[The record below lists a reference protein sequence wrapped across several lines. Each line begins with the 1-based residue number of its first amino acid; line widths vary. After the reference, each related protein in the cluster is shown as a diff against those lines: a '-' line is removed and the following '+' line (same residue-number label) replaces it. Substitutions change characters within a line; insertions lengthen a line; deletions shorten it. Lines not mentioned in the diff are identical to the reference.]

1 MPFLYKHYIIIN
13 DNGFITRGWSN
24 GPAPDVDTEGAIC
37 INDHGSYQFRLFSDG
52 EENPPLYNFAYG
64 IPLWR
69 YNADTGEIIKR
80 PQSEIDAEIAAI
92 PPAPPSAQEQ
102 LRADVDYIAAIS
114 GVEL

>member
-1 MPFLYKHYIIIN
+1 MPFFYKHYILVN
-13 DNGFITRGWSN
+13 SEGVVVEGWSN
-24 GPAPDVDTEGAIC
+24 GPMPNRNVEECIC

-69 YNADTGEIIKR
+69 YNADTGEITKR

-102 LRADVDYIAAIS
+102 LRADVDYIAVIS